1 MEKTRMPSNFLAFM
15 LQLVE
20 LKIAD
25 PRISREKQIIG
36 NNLVDHWSM
45 SGNHIGMF
53 GGRRMEY
60 WIEV

>member
-20 LKIAD
+20 LKTAD

-36 NNLVDHWSM
+36 NNLADQWSM

-53 GGRRMEY
+53 RG
-60 WIEV
+60 